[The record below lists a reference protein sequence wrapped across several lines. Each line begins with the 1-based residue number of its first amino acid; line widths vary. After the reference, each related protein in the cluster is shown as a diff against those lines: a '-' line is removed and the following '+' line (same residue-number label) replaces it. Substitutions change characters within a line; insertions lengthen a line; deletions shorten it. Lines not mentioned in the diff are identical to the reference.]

1 MPSATASS
9 SSPGAEILFRV
20 LIVEDSKVLVERLRE
35 TLSALD
41 NVEVIDAVDEEG
53 RAVEAVKGGNVDAIV
68 LDLQLRVGTGF
79 GVVQRL
85 GTDRPTII
93 VFTNYV
99 LPEYQRRAKD
109 LGIKYFLNKSADYE
123 RLPQLLQ
130 ELEQK
135 KVA

>member
-1 MPSATASS
+1 
-9 SSPGAEILFRV
+9 LFRV

-41 NVEVIDAVDEEG
+41 NVEVVDAVDEEG

-85 GTDRPTII
+85 GSERPHII

>member
-1 MPSATASS
+1 MGSYSN
-9 SSPGAEILFRV
+9 PGVGVLFRV

-35 TLSALD
+35 TFATLN
-41 NVEVIDAVDEEG
+41 NVEVVGAVDEEAG
-53 RAVEAVKGGNVDAIV
+53 AVEAVKGGNVDAIV
-68 LDLQLRVGTGF
+68 LDLQLRIGTGF

-85 GTDRPTII
+85 GSERPTII

-99 LPEYQRRAKD
+99 LPEYERRAKD
-109 LGIKYFLNKSADYE
+109 LGIQYFLNKSADYE
-123 RLPQLLQ
+123 RLPLLLQ

>member
-1 MPSATASS
+1 MHSAMVSS
-9 SSPGAEILFRV
+9 SSLGAGLLYRV

-35 TLSALD
+35 TFATLE
-41 NVEVIDAVDEEG
+41 NVEVVGAVDEES
-53 RAVEAVKGGNVDAIV
+53 RAIEAVKGGNIDAIV

-85 GTDRPTII
+85 GSERPTII

-99 LPEYQRRAKD
+99 LPEYKRRAED
-109 LGIKYFLNKSADYE
+109 LGIKYFLNKFADYE
-123 RLPQLLQ
+123 RLPQLVQ
-130 ELEQK
+130 ELEHE

>member
-1 MPSATASS
+1 MHSATASFN
-9 SSPGAEILFRV
+9 SPGAGVLFRV

-35 TLSALD
+35 TFAALV
-41 NVEVIDAVDEEG
+41 NVEVVDAVDEET
-53 RAVEAVKGGNVDAIV
+53 RAVEAVKAGDVDAIV
-68 LDLQLRVGTGF
+68 LDLQLRTGTGF

-85 GTDRPTII
+85 GSERPTII

-109 LGIKYFLNKSADYE
+109 LGIEYFLNKFADYE

>member
-1 MPSATASS
+1 M
-9 SSPGAEILFRV
+9 FRV
-20 LIVEDSKVLVERLRE
+20 LLVEDSQMLVDRLRE

-41 NVEVIDAVDEEG
+41 GVEVVGAVDEEAAAIKAISG
-53 RAVEAVKGGNVDAIV
+53 NHIDAVV
-68 LDLQLRVGTGF
+68 LDLQLRKGTGF

-85 GTDRPTII
+85 GQERPEII

-99 LPEYQRRAKD
+99 LPEYERRARA
-109 LGIKYFLNKSADYE
+109 LGIRYFLNKSADYE
-123 RLPQLLQ
+123 RLPELVQ

>member
-1 MPSATASS
+1 MASS
-9 SSPGAEILFRV
+9 SSNGAGLLRI

-35 TLSALD
+35 TLSAFD
-41 NVEVIDAVDEEG
+41 NIEVVGAVDEESS
-53 RAVEAVKGGNVDAIV
+53 AVEAAKNGNIDAIV
-68 LDLQLRVGTGF
+68 LDLQLKTGTGF

-85 GTDRPTII
+85 GKQRPTII

-99 LPEYQRRAKD
+99 LPEYERRAKD
-109 LGIKYFLNKSADYE
+109 LGIKYFLNKAADYE

-130 ELEQK
+130 ELEQQ

>member
-1 MPSATASS
+1 M
-9 SSPGAEILFRV
+9 
-20 LIVEDSKVLVERLRE
+20 LVDRLRE

-41 NVEVIDAVDEEG
+41 GVEVVGAVDEEAAAIKAISG
-53 RAVEAVKGGNVDAIV
+53 NHIDAVV
-68 LDLQLRVGTGF
+68 LDLQLRKGTGF

-85 GTDRPTII
+85 GQERPEII

-99 LPEYQRRAKD
+99 LPEYERRARA
-109 LGIKYFLNKSADYE
+109 LGIRYFLNKSADYE
-123 RLPQLLQ
+123 RLPELVQ

>member
-1 MPSATASS
+1 MASYNNS
-9 SSPGAEILFRV
+9 GAGELLRV

-35 TLSALD
+35 TLALLD
-41 NVEVIDAVDEEG
+41 NVEIIGAVDDET
-53 RAVEAVKGGNVDAIV
+53 AAIEAVKSGEVDAIV
-68 LDLQLRVGTGF
+68 LDLQLRIGTGF

-85 GTDRPTII
+85 GTERPTII

-99 LPEYQRRAKD
+99 LPEYERRAKD
-109 LGIKYFLNKSADYE
+109 LGIQYFLNKSADYE

>member
-1 MPSATASS
+1 MGSS
-9 SSPGAEILFRV
+9 SSNGAGGLLRV

-41 NVEVIDAVDEEG
+41 NIEVVGAVDEEAG
-53 RAVEAVKGGNVDAIV
+53 AVEAVRKEKVDAIV

-85 GTDRPTII
+85 GSDRPTII

-99 LPEYQRRAKD
+99 LPEYERRAKD
-109 LGIKYFLNKSADYE
+109 LGIQYFLNKAADYE